1 MCDFRVDLNAV
12 APGVNFSDELAL
24 LRPLSVDGIVN
35 VQDAVITMAPE
46 HHSLVRLVAA
56 VFDEFRRE
64 CAHSFS
70 MAV

>member
-1 MCDFRVDLNAV
+1 M
-12 APGVNFSDELAL
+12 AL